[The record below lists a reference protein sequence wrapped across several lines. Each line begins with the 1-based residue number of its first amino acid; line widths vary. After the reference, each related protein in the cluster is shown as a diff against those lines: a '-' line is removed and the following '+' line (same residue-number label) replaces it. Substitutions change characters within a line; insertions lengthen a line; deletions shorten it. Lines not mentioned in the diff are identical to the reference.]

1 MTESYNVVEFMNGPV
16 DISPRDFANTLK
28 GSEGEKVT
36 MRD

>member
-28 GSEGEKVT
+28 GSEGEKVKFKE
-36 MRD
+36 